1 MKTIALLVRYLKKNW
16 LLFIVT
22 ILSVIFLNYLRS
34 IIPLLTG
41 TFISIV
47 DHKDLLESETP
58 KFLLIFYQDVS
69 EIKYQLLI
77 TSLLIV
83 CIAFIREITNIFV
96 DVSIYHLSETIGCK
110 AQIDYFKK
118 VQDLPYVYLNHASS
132 GDLIQRS
139 TQDINRFK
147 QFVTGSLLELFN
159 SLCKVIIFV
168 FHPLTIQSPVSCQN
182 VL

>member
-58 KFLLIFYQDVS
+58 KFLLIFYQDV
-69 EIKYQLLI
+69 
-77 TSLLIV
+77 
-83 CIAFIREITNIFV
+83 
-96 DVSIYHLSETIGCK
+96 
-110 AQIDYFKK
+110 
-118 VQDLPYVYLNHASS
+118 
-132 GDLIQRS
+132 
-139 TQDINRFK
+139 
-147 QFVTGSLLELFN
+147 
-159 SLCKVIIFV
+159 
-168 FHPLTIQSPVSCQN
+168 
-182 VL
+182 